1 MRSLTQDDK
10 KLLTQISRQYP
21 DFGLLLGRVRADELE
36 LLAATSIEFFPV
48 QQGRIRVLTE
58 LLKHVMTQTP

>member
-1 MRSLTQDDK
+1 MRNLTNDDT
-10 KLLTQISRQYP
+10 KLLAQIGRQYP

-36 LLAATSIEFFPV
+36 VMSLTSTEFFPMHK
-48 QQGRIRVLTE
+48 GRIGMLTE